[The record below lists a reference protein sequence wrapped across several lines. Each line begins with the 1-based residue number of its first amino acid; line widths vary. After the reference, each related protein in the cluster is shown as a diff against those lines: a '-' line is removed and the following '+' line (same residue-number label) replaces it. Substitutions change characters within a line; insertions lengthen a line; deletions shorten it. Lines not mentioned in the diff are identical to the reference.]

1 MHFTQPTKKL
11 LWVTWGLLMVLTAA
25 TMFGGHADSQTSAP
39 IGPLW
44 VAGVLVLTII
54 KSRQI
59 LSVYLNLRAST
70 FGWRTFFLAFI
81 LVIALSILAP
91 YWAATL

>member
-1 MHFTQPTKKL
+1 L
-11 LWVTWGLLMVLTAA
+11 A
-25 TMFGGHADSQTSAP
+25 
-39 IGPLW
+39 
-44 VAGVLVLTII
+44 AGVLALTII

-70 FGWRTFFLAFI
+70 SGWRTFFLAFI